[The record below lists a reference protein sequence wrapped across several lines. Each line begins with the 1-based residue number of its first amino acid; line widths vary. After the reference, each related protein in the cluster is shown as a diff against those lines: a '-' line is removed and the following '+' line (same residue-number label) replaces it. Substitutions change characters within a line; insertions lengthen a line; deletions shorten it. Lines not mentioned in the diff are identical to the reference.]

1 LRISGKALAPLCRTC
16 LPGTGGAGVG
26 VGDGGAPPVAHL
38 WPHNVI
44 MVKALLLLTFEM
56 GGALGE
62 SWVMVL
68 EVLQRLDAAL
78 TDRGL
83 QPNLG
88 GPSTPQACS
97 MCHFPPPSEIG
108 EKSQPW
114 TQARVDLELAQVR
127 VLLDKIFEES
137 ERLDDDTAATLL
149 QALCR
154 VSVSAVTDARPDIV
168 AAGASPNKHERMF
181 GVDKVVV
188 VMLHN
193 LHRLSRLLDVAMKQ
207 LSQVPLHSRA
217 KVRKYVLLMCC

>member
-1 LRISGKALAPLCRTC
+1 M
-16 LPGTGGAGVG
+16 G
-26 VGDGGAPPVAHL
+26 VGDGGSPPVAHL
-38 WPHNVI
+38 LPHNVI

-83 QPNLG
+83 QPNFG
-88 GPSTPQACS
+88 GPNTPEARS
-97 MCHFPPPSEIG
+97 MSLFPPPSEIG
-108 EKSQPW
+108 EQSQPW

-168 AAGASPNKHERMF
+168 GTGASPNKHERMF

-193 LHRLSRLLDVAMKQ
+193 LHRLGRLLDVAMKQ
-207 LSQVPLHSRA
+207 LSQVALHSRA
-217 KVRKYVLLMCC
+217 TVRKYGMKCITRLVVAALAHSGC